1 MCELSGC
8 FCVSY
13 QVRGA
18 LRTMLF
24 TQHYWGMFRQ
34 KNQAKRIT
42 LVGKSL
48 TGPLFFNVQFRINQE
63 QVSCKLVSKTASLKP
78 GYWFVS

>member
-8 FCVSY
+8 LYVSY

-18 LRTMLF
+18 LVTTLF
-24 TQHYWGMFRQ
+24 TQHYCGMFQQ
-34 KNQAKRIT
+34 KNEVKRIT
-42 LVGKSL
+42 LVGRSL
-48 TGPLFFNVQFRINQE
+48 TGPLFFNIQIRINQE